1 MRHWCL
7 VSEIVSAWIIELLLS
22 LSLAPQNATGGSDG
36 DTVSHGSVDSSNDAN
51 NGEHT
56 VFVRDLISLDSID
69 NHSSTGTKSGFTNP
83 SLNLMLSLSFF
94 KKLLHPSWVWVIWAL
109 CTFKILYIN
118 AGIIPLISVH
128 FSLFPIVNFGV
139 LCKRL

>member
-1 MRHWCL
+1 M
-7 VSEIVSAWIIELLLS
+7 S

-83 SLNLMLSLSFF
+83 SLNLMLSLSIL

-109 CTFKILYIN
+109 GTSKIMYIN
-118 AGIIPLISVH
+118 AEIIPLISVH
-128 FSLFPIVNFGV
+128 LFLFPIVNFGV